1 MNQLECREDCFRRV
15 LVRRSGLIAFEAGPF
30 VVQAGPFVDAAGPFA
45 ARRRSTG
52 GTIAGIPI
60 RAALPDPRP
69 PQQPGAGAQ
78 DPNLGCRVQYRVLG
92 LGLGQIKERREV
104 GHTTPDA
111 FGCVTDVVCEAPQ
124 RRAHAVDLGPR
135 DPRDVV
141 EVPGRVVRMFH
152 ERLRPVGRR
161 GQEARPRSRKVAQF
175 GEDEEQHD
183 EYRDE
188 CRPHS
193 NRHPRGSE
201 PETVPGNRDDGRV
214 LDQWCKKD
222 WHEWR
227 LDVIG
232 DRNMGLQRGAIQ
244 RYLQYMPSFVV
255 SGGSELGGTIRPA
268 GNKNA
273 ALPVLAA
280 TLMSTEPVTI
290 RNVPRIRDVRTL
302 VDIMRALG
310 AEVTWTGPNVVR
322 VDGRN
327 VSEGALDPALS
338 ARIRASILLAGPLL
352 ARFGSLSLP
361 PPGGDVIGRRRLDTH
376 VLAFRALGADVETS
390 HGLDLHAPQL
400 VGTNMFLDEP
410 SVTATENAIM
420 AASLARGET
429 VIRNAAAEPHVQD
442 LCRFLNAM
450 GARIGGIGTG
460 NLVIEGVSSLGGA
473 DFTIGPDHVET
484 GSFIGLAAVT
494 RSRLVIEDAP
504 MEHLDAILI
513 GFRRMGIDCRPDGR
527 NLIVDGRV
535 EPVIRMDAFGHLP
548 KVDDGPWPAFPADLT
563 SIAVVAATC
572 ARGTI
577 LIHEKMF
584 ESRMY
589 FTDKLVA
596 MGARIVL
603 CDPHRAV
610 VVGPSPL
617 RGGRVESPDIRAGM
631 AILIAALGAR
641 GESVIRNAGQ
651 IERGYE
657 RIDERLTALGARI
670 ERRD

>member
-1 MNQLECREDCFRRV
+1 
-15 LVRRSGLIAFEAGPF
+15 
-30 VVQAGPFVDAAGPFA
+30 
-45 ARRRSTG
+45 
-52 GTIAGIPI
+52 
-60 RAALPDPRP
+60 
-69 PQQPGAGAQ
+69 
-78 DPNLGCRVQYRVLG
+78 
-92 LGLGQIKERREV
+92 
-104 GHTTPDA
+104 
-111 FGCVTDVVCEAPQ
+111 
-124 RRAHAVDLGPR
+124 
-135 DPRDVV
+135 
-141 EVPGRVVRMFH
+141 
-152 ERLRPVGRR
+152 
-161 GQEARPRSRKVAQF
+161 
-175 GEDEEQHD
+175 
-183 EYRDE
+183 
-188 CRPHS
+188 
-193 NRHPRGSE
+193 
-201 PETVPGNRDDGRV
+201 
-214 LDQWCKKD
+214 
-222 WHEWR
+222 
-227 LDVIG
+227 
-232 DRNMGLQRGAIQ
+232 
-244 RYLQYMPSFVV
+244 MPSFVV

-310 AEVTWTGPNVVR
+310 AEVTWTGPNVVC

-327 VSEGALDPALS
+327 VSQGALDPALS

-400 VGTNMFLDEP
+400 VGANMFLDEP

-504 MEHLDAILI
+504 MEHLDSILI

-535 EPVIRMDAFGHLP
+535 EPVIQMDAFGHLP

-572 ARGTI
+572 ARGTV